1 MGASA
6 RPKPAPVANVAS
18 PKAGASVPADA
29 ARARAAE
36 VPAVP
41 PAPAAGGRGVWMFI
55 SVIAVM
61 VGLGVR
67 ALVRDTAPAREP
79 VTVDA
84 SPAEPLT
91 AAAAPT
97 PVDNGPS
104 DPGELVREYHELAQP
119 PGRVTDEDCGGAQST
134 WLFPEMSDAQVRQQL
149 RDAGFSGA
157 PLAGLESHLRCE
169 ANGCSID
176 ASDAVLLSLPGEA
189 RGRIYRFLGRYNGA
203 MFSAI
208 PFRRPLR
215 FGRWE
220 DIPGVPPR
228 VRDVL
233 RRASWVES
241 DTQYFVDVASA
252 CRTLGDATERRQLFE
267 YLNRRYLIE
276 LSVRVG
282 PDTEL
287 APLVRYWSSARP
299 PEVVRGI
306 FERAQR
312 AAADAG
318 FGLVNVREFLP
329 TMARRRLD
337 TFPRREDPPFDCFWT
352 SLRFF
357 DDAAESVDP
366 PGNDGFVAE
375 LGQRWER
382 IPADHL
388 RFGDMIVLYDHGN
401 PVHAMTHVADDL
413 VFTKNG
419 GSLIRPWLLMSG
431 DDVRRDYVFSTETRI
446 FRRRPR

>member
-1 MGASA
+1 M
-6 RPKPAPVANVAS
+6 V
-18 PKAGASVPADA
+18 
-29 ARARAAE
+29 
-36 VPAVP
+36 
-41 PAPAAGGRGVWMFI
+41 
-55 SVIAVM
+55 

-67 ALVRDTAPAREP
+67 ALVRDSSPSRAP

-84 SPAEPLT
+84 APSEAT
-91 AAAAPT
+91 ALAPT
-97 PVDNGPS
+97 PPPVDDGPA
-104 DPGELVREYHELAQP
+104 DPGDLVREYRELPQP

-134 WLFPEMSDAQVRQQL
+134 WLFPEMTDAQVRQQL
-149 RDAGFSGA
+149 RDSGFSGA
-157 PLAGLESHLRCE
+157 SLAGLESHLRCE
-169 ANGCSID
+169 TNGCSVD
-176 ASDAVLLSLPGEA
+176 ASDAVLLSLPAEA
-189 RGRIYRFLGRYNGA
+189 RGHIYRSLGRYNGA

-220 DIPGVPPR
+220 DIDGVPPR
-228 VRDVL
+228 VRDLL
-233 RRASWVES
+233 RRASWVEN
-241 DTQYFVDVASA
+241 DTQYFVDVAMA
-252 CRTLGDATERRQLFE
+252 CRTLSDPTERRQLFE
-267 YLNRRYLIE
+267 TLNRRYLIA
-276 LSVRVG
+276 LSVHVT
-282 PDTEL
+282 PSTNL
-287 APLVRYWSSARP
+287 APLVRYWSAARP

-312 AAADAG
+312 AATDG
-318 FGLVNVREFLP
+318 GTGLVNVREFLP

-366 PGNDGFVAE
+366 PGNEGFVAE

-382 IPADHL
+382 IPPERL

-401 PVHAMTHVADDL
+401 PVHAMTHVAEDI

-419 GSLIRPWLLMSG
+419 GSLIRAWHFMSG